1 MAWEC
6 SHIGGDRF
14 AGNLVCFPHGLYFGR
29 LDETTGP
36 AVARAY
42 VEDVVDLE
50 HYRGRA
56 CYAFDVQA
64 AEAWVRRSTGLR
76 GVDEVR
82 FVDRRA
88 TGLDEAVVRFAG
100 PAERVLEARVV
111 VDRTAQP
118 RRLTC
123 HVAREASPPGYLVS
137 AVGG

>member
-1 MAWEC
+1 MWEC

-42 VEDVVDLE
+42 LEGVVDLD

-56 CYAFDVQA
+56 CYPFDVQA

-76 GVDEVR
+76 GVDDVR

-88 TGLDEAVVRFAG
+88 TGIDEAVVRFSG
-100 PAERVLEARVV
+100 PEGRVLEARVL
-111 VDRTAQP
+111 VDRTAPP

-123 HVAREASPPGYLVS
+123 HVEREASPPRYLVS
-137 AVGG
+137 AVSG